1 MGRIATEKVA
11 LAVMII
17 SFILGSLES
26 ISIGLGSNPFTYGMD
41 IFAISPY
48 LTEDMKLEQLTWE
61 DAKAIS
67 KIPGVTSV
75 DTVKRFTTKVFFG
88 DKEEPMN
95 ITEITPNFFQITG
108 RMVEL
113 GRGFNSLDF
122 QKFQKVA
129 IIPESSKN
137 VLFSDGVNPIGSEIY
152 INRESFIVVG
162 IISQAFIEEIVN
174 RYKVLRDYLPMISQ
188 LADLIYP
195 KREIVIPLFYNP
207 EEKLDAI
214 IVKVR
219 QEFSW
224 GTLKAV
230 LKDEIVRT
238 LRFRHLQESDYE
250 VFNVHERLMTLKVYL
265 GIFIIV
271 LAIISVLLIW
281 SGLRVVRKLNNKW
294 KPLVLGISIG
304 EIASLVIS
312 RIITLRLD
320 LPPSPLWVFL
330 IGLFILPYIMVGKN
344 ETNL

>member
-1 MGRIATEKVA
+1 MGRNATAKVA

-17 SFILGSLES
+17 SFILALWES
-26 ISIGLGSNPFTYGMD
+26 ISIGLGSDPLTYGMN

-48 LTEDMKLEQLTWE
+48 LTEDMKLEQLAWE
-61 DAKAIS
+61 DSKAIS
-67 KIPGVTSV
+67 KIPGVISV
-75 DTVKRFTTKVFFG
+75 DTVKRFTTKVVFG
-88 DKEEPMN
+88 DKEESMN
-95 ITEITPNFFQITG
+95 ITEITPQFFQLTG
-108 RMVEL
+108 RVVEI
-113 GRGFNSLDF
+113 GRSFNSLDF

-129 IIPESSKN
+129 IIPESSRD
-137 VLFSDGVNPIGSEIY
+137 VLFSDEVNPIGSEIY
-152 INRESFIVVG
+152 INGERFTITG
-162 IISQAFIEEIVN
+162 ILSQAFIEEIVN

-188 LADLIYP
+188 LAELIYP
-195 KREIVIPLFYNP
+195 KREIIIPLFYNP

-214 IVKVR
+214 IVRVKP
-219 QEFSW
+219 EFSW

-265 GIFIIV
+265 GIFLGV

-281 SGLRVVRKLNNKW
+281 SGLRAVRKFKSKW
-294 KPLVLGISIG
+294 RILVLGISIG
-304 EIASLVIS
+304 EITSLVIS
-312 RIITLRLD
+312 RIITLRLE

-330 IGLFILPYIMVGKN
+330 VGLFILPYIMVGSD